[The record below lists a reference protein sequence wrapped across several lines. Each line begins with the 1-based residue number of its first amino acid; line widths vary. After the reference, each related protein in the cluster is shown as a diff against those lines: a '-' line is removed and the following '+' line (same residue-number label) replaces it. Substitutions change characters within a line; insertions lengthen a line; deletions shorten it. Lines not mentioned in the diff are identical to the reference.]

1 MRYSRGDAS
10 FSYRSLDVPYNYYHS
25 LTPVRNAVYNHES
38 RSEKEWNLKIGD
50 KLHEKV
56 RSDNRTEWF
65 DQALEGRGW
74 DSFFYASNT
83 TNDQKFY
90 KLYPFYK
97 TNEEIELI

>member
-1 MRYSRGDAS
+1 MRYSRGDES

-25 LTPVRNAVYNHES
+25 LIPVRNAVYNHES

-50 KLHEKV
+50 KLYEKV